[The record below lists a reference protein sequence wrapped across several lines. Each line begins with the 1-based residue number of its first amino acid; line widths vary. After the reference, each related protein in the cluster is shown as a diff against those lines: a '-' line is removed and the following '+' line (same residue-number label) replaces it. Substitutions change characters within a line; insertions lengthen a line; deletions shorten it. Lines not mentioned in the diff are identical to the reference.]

1 MFWTVLT
8 YLLIGLLSLFG
19 LFYLWLE
26 VRFYRALGT
35 VREGRSDVKPPP
47 RVSVLIAA
55 RNESAGIRAT
65 LDSVLEQ
72 DYAGVW
78 DVWVADD
85 RSDDDTP
92 QILAEYAE
100 KYPERLHILTIRDL
114 PEGVSPKKH
123 AISKMIEACE
133 GDILCLTDADCIVQ
147 REWLTGILREFE
159 PGIELV
165 AGHSY
170 IPTVPGKSPFIICMQ
185 AVETLIYRVAGTAGL
200 AMHLPLTSTGNN
212 LAYRKDFFK
221 SVNGF
226 ENVIKIQS
234 GDDDLLMQKLA
245 TDRPFAMRYCI
256 TPTTFVTTSGKETLK
271 ELWEQ
276 RKRWASKTIY
286 YSPKIVFVLSMVFL
300 FLTMLCVTAAVSPF
314 STEVLIATL
323 VAFVLKSLGDLI
335 LILRGLKIFRQ
346 EHLLKWCIPVEIVHA
361 PFTVLAVL
369 FGLFGRFKWK

>member
-1 MFWTVLT
+1 MVWTVVT
-8 YLLIGLLSLFG
+8 YGLIALLALFG

-35 VREGRSDVKPPP
+35 VREGRSTVNPPP

-65 LDSVLEQ
+65 LDSVLDQ

-85 RSDDDTP
+85 RSTDDTP
-92 QILAEYAE
+92 QILEEYRAR
-100 KYPERLHILTIRDL
+100 YPERLHILTIKEI

-256 TPTTFVTTSGKETLK
+256 TPSTFVTTNGKETLK

-300 FLTMLCVTAAVSPF
+300 FLTMLCVTAAFSPF

-323 VAFVLKSLGDLI
+323 IAFALKSLGDLI

>member
-1 MFWTVLT
+1 MVWTVVT
-8 YLLIGLLSLFG
+8 YGLIALLALFG

-35 VREGRSDVKPPP
+35 VREGRSTVNPPP

-65 LDSVLEQ
+65 LDSVLDQ

-85 RSDDDTP
+85 RSTDDTP
-92 QILAEYAE
+92 QILEEYRAR
-100 KYPERLHILTIRDL
+100 YPERLHILTIKEI

-256 TPTTFVTTSGKETLK
+256 TPSTFVTTNGKETLK

-300 FLTMLCVTAAVSPF
+300 FLTMLCVTAAFSPF

-323 VAFVLKSLGDLI
+323 IAFALKSLGDLT

>member
-1 MFWTVLT
+1 MVWTVVT
-8 YLLIGLLSLFG
+8 YGLIALLALFG

-35 VREGRSDVKPPP
+35 VREGRSTVNLPP

-55 RNESAGIRAT
+55 RNESVGIRAT
-65 LDSVLEQ
+65 LDSVLDQ

-85 RSDDDTP
+85 RSTDDTP
-92 QILAEYAE
+92 QILEEYRAR
-100 KYPERLHILTIRDL
+100 YPERLHILTIKEI

-256 TPTTFVTTSGKETLK
+256 TPSTFVTTNGKETLK

-300 FLTMLCVTAAVSPF
+300 FLTMLCVTAAFSPF

-323 VAFVLKSLGDLI
+323 VAFALKSLGDLI